1 MCLWFVYLFIPVYI
15 YISFFSFS
23 SFNIFIQKNIYIYTY
38 IHTLIKKVWQ
48 KRIGFKRTFDWK
60 LNFQCDFISQGCTHD
75 FAAKKGWIWNM
86 VKSWRL
92 KRLNVFFFSFT
103 FKTHFLVCI
112 STMDNFH
119 FKQLVSKVN
128 DSIDE
133 FSLIIYIVYA
143 INITINI
150 GNVCINRYI
159 LLSIIIV
166 ISFVS
171 KVRYAFRNI
180 ILII

>member
-1 MCLWFVYLFIPVYI
+1 MILFLKDVRM
-15 YISFFSFS
+15 ISQRKKDMEHGEILTIKKVKRIFFSF
-23 SFNIFIQKNIYIYTY
+23 
-38 IHTLIKKVWQ
+38 
-48 KRIGFKRTFDWK
+48 
-60 LNFQCDFISQGCTHD
+60 
-75 FAAKKGWIWNM
+75 M
-86 VKSWRL
+86 
-92 KRLNVFFFSFT
+92 